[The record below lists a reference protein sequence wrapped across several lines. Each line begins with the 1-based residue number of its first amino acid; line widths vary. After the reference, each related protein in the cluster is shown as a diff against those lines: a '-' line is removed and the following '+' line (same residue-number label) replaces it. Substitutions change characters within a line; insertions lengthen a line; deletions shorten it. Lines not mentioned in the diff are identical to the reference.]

1 MITEGNKQKRQS
13 LKDPAFHIR
22 QMNMDLLFKFSPESP
37 KPSQTRTKK
46 KHDRGF
52 GDWGAE
58 GLELAIGV
66 VGVSAEGRQP
76 NLRGIESDRIWGH
89 LIT

>member
-13 LKDPAFHIR
+13 LKDPAFRIR
-22 QMNMDLLFKFSPESP
+22 QINMDLLFNFSPESP
-37 KPSQTRTKK
+37 KPGQTGTKK

-58 GLELAIGV
+58 GLKLAIGV
-66 VGVSAEGRQP
+66 EGVAAEGRQP
-76 NLRGIESDRIWGH
+76 NHRSVESDR
-89 LIT
+89 